1 VTTAAAAPLRCG
13 DHLDLSLRAPVAR
26 DEAGGRCLAGVFFV
40 VQVGGTLPVPL
51 YVLWQARGLIGA
63 SAALDEVLDVRL
75 RRELPEIG
83 EVFIDVTTHR
93 RHS

>member
-13 DHLDLSLRAPVAR
+13 DQLDLS
-26 DEAGGRCLAGVFFV
+26 
-40 VQVGGTLPVPL
+40 
-51 YVLWQARGLIGA
+51 
-63 SAALDEVLDVRL
+63 VLDVRL